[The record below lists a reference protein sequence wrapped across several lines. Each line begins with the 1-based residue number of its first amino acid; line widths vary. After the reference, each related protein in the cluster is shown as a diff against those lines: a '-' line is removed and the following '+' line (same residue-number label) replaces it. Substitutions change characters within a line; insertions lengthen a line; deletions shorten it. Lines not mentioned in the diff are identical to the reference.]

1 MKMKFQIP
9 GQFLRSGLGWIG
21 LCLLSWLMPSCK
33 GCMQPPPTP
42 HQATMEWV
50 KTEEAVIQKMTL
62 PSRKH
67 ASTLLPS
74 ESRIVELVVAVTA
87 LPKHLNPFLNIDTIG
102 YHISM
107 HHIYEGLFDRDPATG
122 KLVGALAESWSVNE
136 KGTDFR
142 FRLRSGVRWQD
153 GRPFSVE
160 DVLFTFNMLTMPKV
174 ERGPFLQDINY
185 SFKRIDRFGVD
196 EVRIQLQ
203 EPNAYFLDHLVELPI
218 LPSHIFF
225 KGISPKSRGSLS
237 PVGTGPYRIVETE
250 VPDQLVL
257 EKNEYYWGET
267 PDVGRVVFRRFPD
280 SARAFVGV
288 RRRQV
293 HVLPQLTPLH
303 YPDQITESVTRDYQ
317 LIRFVPPAFSYLL
330 WNVNHPMLADFRV
343 RRALSMLIDRDR
355 IIEKVFHGL
364 AESCT
369 GPFWQPGGL
378 GDPQLKNWPFDLAKA
393 RELLNQVDWIDHDG
407 DGIRDRQQ
415 TPFRLVVLIPT
426 NSRSSLEMF
435 DIMKVDF
442 RKAGVDLVPVPT
454 DWKQMGNL
462 LKKRQFSGALLFWVG
477 RPYEDFSQ
485 LFHSAGTYNYGVLSN
500 TLMDGLLV
508 SMRKTLDVRAR
519 VAFSAKIENMLSSWL
534 PMTFLVRPVYVA
546 MVHKDF
552 TNTVMTPYG
561 FRYSLFR
568 YVPGKATTPSLPES
582 TQKISDTPTQSA
594 TSLHTLVP

>member
-1 MKMKFQIP
+1 MKMEFQIS
-9 GQFLRSGLGWIG
+9 GQCLRSGLGWIG
-21 LCLLSWLMPSCK
+21 LCWLSWLLPACK

-50 KTEEAVIQKMTL
+50 QSEEAVIQKMTL

-74 ESRIVELVVAVTA
+74 ESRVVELVVAVTA

-107 HHIYEGLFDRDPATG
+107 HHIYEGLLDRDPATG

-174 ERGPFLQDINY
+174 DRGPFLKDINY

-237 PVGTGPYRIVETE
+237 PVGTGPYRILETE

-257 EKNEYYWGET
+257 EKNEYYWGTT
-267 PDVGRVVFRRFPD
+267 PDVGRVVFRRFSDP
-280 SARAFVGV
+280 ARAFVGV

-293 HVLPQLTPLH
+293 HVSQLTPLH

-369 GPFWQPGGL
+369 GPYWQPGGM

-415 TPFRLVVLIPT
+415 TPLRLVVLIPT

-435 DIMKVDF
+435 DLMKVDF
-442 RKAGVDLVPVPT
+442 RKAGVDLVSVPT
-454 DWKQMGNL
+454 DWQQMGNL

-477 RPYEDFSQ
+477 RPYEDFSP

-546 MVHKDF
+546 MVHRDF

-568 YVPGKATTPSLPES
+568 YVHHKATAPALPEN
-582 TQKISDTPTQSA
+582 TQKIFDTPTQSA
-594 TSLHTLVP
+594 TLFNTLVP